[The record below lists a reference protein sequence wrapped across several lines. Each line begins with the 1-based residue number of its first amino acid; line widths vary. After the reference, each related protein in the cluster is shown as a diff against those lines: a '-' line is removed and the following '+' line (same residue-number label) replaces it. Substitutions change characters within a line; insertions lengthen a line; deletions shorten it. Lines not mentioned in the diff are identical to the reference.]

1 MHFTRLYHNFR
12 VKRKV
17 REYTHSLIQDI
28 VPLDKKEEDD
38 RADALAWIASGAPLY
53 RIVKPD
59 VLNKHIVSYFAIF
72 HPETNK
78 ILLQDHLLA
87 HLWLPA
93 GGHVDPD
100 EDPADT
106 VRREIIEELGIEA
119 DFLHDKP
126 QFITVTRTQEQGQ
139 HTDVSLWYA
148 VKGDPTAELV
158 IEPGKFAE
166 VRWWDID
173 EVLASPIEQFDPE
186 LHRFLKKLKMQQL
199 I

>member
-1 MHFTRLYHNFR
+1 M
-12 VKRKV
+12 

-28 VPLDKKEEDD
+28 VPHDEKEETD
-38 RADALAWIASGAPLY
+38 RSDALAWVASDAPLY
-53 RIVKPD
+53 RIQKPD
-59 VLNKHIVSYFAIF
+59 VPPKHIVSYFAIF

-93 GGHVDPD
+93 GGHVEPD

-126 QFITVTRTQEQGQ
+126 QFITVTKTQEQGE
-139 HTDVSLWYA
+139 HTDVSLWYV
-148 VKGDPTAELV
+148 VKSDPQAKLT
-158 IEPGKFAE
+158 IEPGKFAD
-166 VRWWDID
+166 VRWWDVD
-173 EVLASPIEQFDPE
+173 EVLASPIELFDPE
-186 LHRFLKKLKMQQL
+186 LHRFLNKLKAQQL